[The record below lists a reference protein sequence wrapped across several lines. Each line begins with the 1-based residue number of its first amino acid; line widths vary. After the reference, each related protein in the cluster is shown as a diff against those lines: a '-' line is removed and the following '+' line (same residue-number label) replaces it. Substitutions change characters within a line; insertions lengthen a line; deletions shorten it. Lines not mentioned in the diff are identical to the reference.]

1 MITHKR
7 GSQGRALAIWI
18 GLLAG
23 TLLPSAA
30 VLLDDDV
37 ASARLA
43 AVALC
48 IAMLS
53 MLRLSNLRPLGPAM
67 IYVFVFAIFHLGS
80 VVLWGFGFEPE
91 VTPRW
96 LLIYRLTPAITLTIL
111 AITSFQVGTAWAS
124 REGSPQAGAVVSS
137 PAGDAVIFHCGVAIF
152 AIGLAALAVGV
163 SRLGWDRLVN
173 ATYFETYRL
182 QQHSDPRFF
191 VTSLFVVPIGLYLAT
206 AAGPWR
212 RLLPVSVVGLLWA
225 SALFYLGFRGFALI
239 PLVTVLAILVKR
251 GLTLPRWVYVAGIST
266 LLVLISSVRV
276 LRDSRLSDRGSW
288 AGLTF
293 EAPTSSL
300 HELGGSILP
309 LVHTL
314 RLMQTEDYR
323 WGRTYWRALGEIVPN
338 VTLEWEAERFVPT
351 EELPPSHWVTKL
363 AAPWRYRN
371 YGGLGFS
378 AVAEPYMNFGI
389 PAVVAFFLFL
399 GWALVR
405 AEHWGAAGPHAI
417 AAWAIVLGPLLWT
430 TRNASL
436 VFFRPAVWGLLALAI
451 AILISRSIR
460 RPKRFPYYAP
470 QNWRR
475 LASTPGHA
483 LIGSRRVRRAESAPA
498 RNLVSRPSSS

>member
-1 MITHKR
+1 MIVHKHR
-7 GSQGRALAIWI
+7 SQSRALAIWI

-23 TLLPSAA
+23 ALLPTAA
-30 VLLDDDV
+30 WMLDDDV

-43 AVALC
+43 ALALF
-48 IAMLS
+48 IAAVTLI
-53 MLRLSNLRPLGPAM
+53 RLSNLRPLGPVM
-67 IYVFVFAIFHLGS
+67 IYFYVLALFHLGS
-80 VVLWGFGFEPE
+80 VVLWAFGFEPQ

-96 LLIYRLTPAITLTIL
+96 LLIYRLTPAISLTIL
-111 AITSFQVGTAWAS
+111 AIACYQVGAAWAS
-124 REGSPQAGAVVSS
+124 RDGNSASAAATPRPG
-137 PAGDAVIFHCGVAIF
+137 GDTALYHCGVAILTL
-152 AIGLAALAVGV
+152 GLAALVIGV
-163 SRLGWDRLVN
+163 SRLGWDRFVN

-182 QQHSDPRFF
+182 QQHFDPRFF
-191 VTSLFVVPIGLYLAT
+191 VTSLDIVPIGLYLAT
-206 AAGPWR
+206 AAAPWR
-212 RLLPVSVVGLLWA
+212 RILPVSLVGLLWA
-225 SALFYLGFRGFALI
+225 TALFYLGFRGFALI

-251 GLTLPRWVYVAGIST
+251 GLTLPRWVYVAGVVT

-288 AGLTF
+288 SELTL

-323 WGRTYWRALGEIVPN
+323 WGRTYWQALGEVVPN
-338 VTLEWEAERFVPT
+338 LTFEWEADRFVPT
-351 EELPPSHWVTKL
+351 EQLPPSHWVTKL

-378 AVAEPYMNFGI
+378 AVAEPYMNFGV
-389 PAVVAFFLFL
+389 PGVVAFFLFL

-405 AEHWGAAGPHAI
+405 AERWGAAGPHAV

-436 VFFRPAVWGLLALAI
+436 VFFRPAVWGLLALA
-451 AILISRSIR
+451 AALLISRSMR
-460 RPKRFPYYAP
+460 RWKRPAHEV
-470 QNWRR
+470 QRNWRQGGWTR
-475 LASTPGHA
+475 GW
-483 LIGSRRVRRAESAPA
+483 APNGA
-498 RNLVSRPSSS
+498 RGTH